1 MGADCDADHT
11 LVCSKVKLRTEKL
24 YCTEKEGRPSK
35 TRKQDKVEEFA
46 RALEESF
53 RLGTQC

>member
-1 MGADCDADHT
+1 MAADCDADHT
-11 LVCSKVKLRTEKL
+11 LVCSKVKLR
-24 YCTEKEGRPSK
+24 TEKEGRPSK

-53 RLGTQC
+53 RLTQC